1 MGFIK
6 KLLMTVWYLA
16 TLIGVCALMA
26 TIYGP
31 WTHEALALFAVDT
44 YSYAVQGCIA
54 VSLIGGLIMW
64 IRVLSR
70 RKKANSISLEEED
83 GSQITI
89 TRDAI
94 SSQARYIVEE
104 DGSCEATK
112 VGVFAEKKG
121 LISVQVTIR
130 PHYTVSA
137 VEKGAELRQELQEG
151 LTKLCGDRIE
161 GISLEFLA
169 PEEASAIESDDGASS
184 YLALMDADAEDGEPE
199 GEEAEGAEEPQEAEA
214 TAEETPH
221 KEAPEGSAHPDPSG
235 DGVTIPMRG
244 VAAHEEGQ
252 HE

>member
-16 TLIGVCALMA
+16 TLFGVGALIA
-26 TIYGP
+26 TLYGP
-31 WTHEALALFAVDT
+31 WTREALALFAIDT
-44 YSYAVQGCIA
+44 YNYAVQASIA
-54 VSLIGGLIMW
+54 VTLIGGLIMW

-137 VEKGAELRQELQEG
+137 VEKGAELRQELEEG

-161 GISLEFLA
+161 SISLEFLA
-169 PEEASAIESDDGASS
+169 PEEASAIEDDAGASS
-184 YLALMDADAEDGEPE
+184 YLALTEADASAGEAD
-199 GEEAEGAEEPQEAEA
+199 EAESAEEPGAAEDA
-214 TAEETPH
+214 AAEPLPEE
-221 KEAPEGSAHPDPSG
+221 KPEGSAHPDPSG
-235 DGVTIPMRG
+235 DGVTIPMKS
-244 VAAHEEGQ
+244 VAAHEEEQ